1 MRRLLCLI
9 LAGSSALA
17 DESAV
22 FEPGSRWETVSEG
35 HRIVEGIASAGGV
48 LYLTDVPERE
58 LFRIT
63 ADGKTELM
71 DGATDAANGLAIG
84 PGGKLHGAC
93 MHAPA
98 ILVWDLQ
105 TGARSRISLPSPAND
120 LAITTEG
127 TLYYTWG
134 ASNAVHRVI
143 PSAPGAEKVADLP
156 QPNGITLSHD
166 SRELWVGE
174 FHGDTVR
181 AFPILG
187 DGRLG
192 PGVAAFK
199 AKTPADGKGLL
210 DGMTPLKDG
219 RLLVA
224 TALGLQILE
233 RGKDP
238 VLLAN
243 PTDRRAN
250 YVRLLTD
257 GKGERW
263 MIAAFEKSVMRRK
276 TRL

>member
-9 LAGSSALA
+9 LAAASALA

-84 PGGKLHGAC
+84 PGGRLFGAC
-93 MHAPA
+93 MHAPSM
-98 ILVWDLQ
+98 LVWDLESGKR
-105 TGARSRISLPSPAND
+105 TGIPLPTPAND
-120 LAITTEG
+120 LAITPQG
-127 TLYYTWG
+127 RVFYTWG
-134 ASNAVHRVI
+134 AANAVYQFPADSPSVVKAAEI
-143 PSAPGAEKVADLP
+143 PH
-156 QPNGITLSHD
+156 PNGITLSHD
-166 SRELWVGE
+166 GLELWVGE

-181 AFPILG
+181 AFPILR
-187 DGRLG
+187 DGCLG
-192 PGVAAFK
+192 QGVAAFK

-233 RGKDP
+233 RGMP
-238 VLLAN
+238 PLVLAN
-243 PTDRRAN
+243 PTTRRAN
-250 YVRLLTD
+250 YVRLVTD
-257 GKGERW
+257 PQGVRW